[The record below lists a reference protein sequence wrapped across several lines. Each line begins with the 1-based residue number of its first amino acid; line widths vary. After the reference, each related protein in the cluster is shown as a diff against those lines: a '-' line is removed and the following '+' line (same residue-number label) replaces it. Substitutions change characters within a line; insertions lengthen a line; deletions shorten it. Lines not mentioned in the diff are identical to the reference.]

1 MKLYKKINKADLI
14 DYLQSVKDTNS
25 LHYGKNPI
33 IPGNFLLFILEE
45 MYQEFYSVPLS
56 YLKVNFCSP
65 AYLNERFC
73 FIFNQNTFQITDRN
87 QTLILKGDWK
97 Q

>member
-45 MYQEFYSVPLS
+45 MYQDCLLYTSLE
-56 YLKVNFCSP
+56 K
-65 AYLNERFC
+65 LNSE
-73 FIFNQNTFQITDRN
+73 
-87 QTLILKGDWK
+87 
-97 Q
+97 

>member
-1 MKLYKKINKADLI
+1 MKLYKKINEADLI

-56 YLKVNFCSP
+56 YLKANFCSS
-65 AYLNERFC
+65 LFE
-73 FIFNQNTFQITDRN
+73 
-87 QTLILKGDWK
+87 
-97 Q
+97 

>member
-33 IPGNFLLFILEE
+33 IPGNFFIIYFRRDVSRVLF
-45 MYQEFYSVPLS
+45 Y
-56 YLKVNFCSP
+56 
-65 AYLNERFC
+65 A
-73 FIFNQNTFQITDRN
+73 FI
-87 QTLILKGDWK
+87 ILKSK
-97 Q
+97 FLLTSLFE

>member
-45 MYQEFYSVPLS
+45 MYQEFYSLS
-56 YLKVNFCSP
+56 
-65 AYLNERFC
+65 
-73 FIFNQNTFQITDRN
+73 
-87 QTLILKGDWK
+87 LIHI
-97 Q
+97 

>member
-33 IPGNFLLFILEE
+33 IPGNFLLFILEA
-45 MYQEFYSVPLS
+45 VS
-56 YLKVNFCSP
+56 YTHL
-65 AYLNERFC
+65 
-73 FIFNQNTFQITDRN
+73 
-87 QTLILKGDWK
+87 TLPTTPYV
-97 Q
+97 

>member
-1 MKLYKKINKADLI
+1 MKLYKKINEADLI

-45 MYQEFYSVPLS
+45 IREFCKVYRYKLS
-56 YLKVNFCSP
+56 NDESK
-65 AYLNERFC
+65 
-73 FIFNQNTFQITDRN
+73 TFLYTNKTTQISAH
-87 QTLILKGDWK
+87 QAI
-97 Q
+97 

>member
-45 MYQEFYSVPLS
+45 MYQELYYVPLS
-56 YLKVNFCSP
+56 YLKADFCSP
-65 AYLNERFC
+65 AYLNESFC
-73 FIFNQNTFQITDRN
+73 FTFNQKAFQITDRN
-87 QTLILKGDWK
+87 QTLILKGEWK

>member
-33 IPGNFLLFILEE
+33 IPGNFLLFILEK
-45 MYQEFYSVPLS
+45 MHQEFYSVPLI
-56 YLKVNFCSP
+56 YLKANFCSP
-65 AYLNERFC
+65 AYLNEHFC

-87 QTLILKGDWK
+87 QTLILKGEWK

>member
-33 IPGNFLLFILEE
+33 IPGNFLLFILE
-45 MYQEFYSVPLS
+45 FILP
-56 YLKVNFCSP
+56 KVSIKINNIGINIINRDTS
-65 AYLNERFC
+65 L
-73 FIFNQNTFQITDRN
+73 
-87 QTLILKGDWK
+87 
-97 Q
+97 